1 MLWDAPDAFPAL
13 AHRMAREIDAVDGD
27 RQEREEETLSLSLS
41 FFSNKKCIFKMKRNN
56 NNDNKKK

>member
-41 FFSNKKCIFKMKRNN
+41 LFLLE
-56 NNDNKKK
+56 